1 LEPAKYL
8 MISSLVG
15 HDDEANNMTVVEFV

>member
-1 LEPAKYL
+1 